1 MDYSPERA
9 GLNAERLSRITDFL
23 QRNYIEPQKISG
35 CQVVVARHGALAYE
49 ASLGLMDI
57 ERARPMLDDTIFRI
71 YSMTK
76 PITSIALMQLYE
88 QGLFQLNDPVHR
100 IIPSWKNL
108 AVYDGGDVDNMSLKS
123 PDSPMTVRHLLG
135 HGGIVLRLVRSSGR

>member
-23 QRNYIEPQKISG
+23 SG
-35 CQVVVARHGALAYE
+35 ITSNRKKSQAVRSWSLVTAPSPMS
-49 ASLGLMDI
+49 SLGLMDI

-88 QGLFQLNDPVHR
+88 QGLF
-100 IIPSWKNL
+100 S
-108 AVYDGGDVDNMSLKS
+108 
-123 PDSPMTVRHLLG
+123 
-135 HGGIVLRLVRSSGR
+135 

>member
-1 MDYSPERA
+1 M
-9 GLNAERLSRITDFL
+9 
-23 QRNYIEPQKISG
+23 
-35 CQVVVARHGALAYE
+35 VARHGALAYE

-123 PDSPMTVRHLLG
+123 PDSPMTCSPSAWA

>member
-88 QGLFQLNDPVHR
+88 QGLF
-100 IIPSWKNL
+100 S
-108 AVYDGGDVDNMSLKS
+108 
-123 PDSPMTVRHLLG
+123 
-135 HGGIVLRLVRSSGR
+135 

>member
-1 MDYSPERA
+1 
-9 GLNAERLSRITDFL
+9 
-23 QRNYIEPQKISG
+23 
-35 CQVVVARHGALAYE
+35 
-49 ASLGLMDI
+49 MDI

-108 AVYDGGDVDNMSLKS
+108 SVYDGGDVDNMSLKS

-135 HGGIVLRLVRSSGR
+135 HMAGLSYGWSDHPSIGVSTT